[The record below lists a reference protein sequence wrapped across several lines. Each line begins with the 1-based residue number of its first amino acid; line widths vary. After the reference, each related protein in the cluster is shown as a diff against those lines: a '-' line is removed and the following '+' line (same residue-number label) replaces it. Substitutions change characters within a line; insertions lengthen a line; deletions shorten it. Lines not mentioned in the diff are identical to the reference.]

1 MSSPLLGTALWNA
14 VIFGTYGNTIRWL
27 AGDNILEQHRMSN
40 VVFASLA
47 SGFTQ
52 TFVIT
57 PLELTKTRLQIQ
69 ASSENKIYNG
79 MWSYFFFHWCEII
92 GDLIG

>member
-14 VIFGTYGNTIRWL
+14 VIFGTYGNTVRWL
-27 AGDNILEQHRMSN
+27 AGDDINEQHRMSN
-40 VVFASLA
+40 VIVASLA

-69 ASSENKIYNG
+69 SSQQNKIYNG
-79 MWSYFFFHWCEII
+79 R
-92 GDLIG
+92 

>member
-1 MSSPLLGTALWNA
+1 MSSPLLGTALWNS
-14 VIFGTYGNTIRWL
+14 VIFGTYGNTIHWL
-27 AGDNILEQHRMSN
+27 AGDNIQEQHRMSN

-52 TFVIT
+52 TFIIT

-69 ASSENKIYNG
+69 SSSENKIYNG
-79 MWSYFFFHWCEII
+79 MYHCH
-92 GDLIG
+92 

>member
-14 VIFGTYGNTIRWL
+14 VIFATYGNTVRWL
-27 AGDNILEQHRMSN
+27 AGDDINEQHRMSN
-40 VVFASLA
+40 VIAASLA
-47 SGFTQ
+47 SGFAQ

-69 ASSENKIYNG
+69 SSQQNKIYNG
-79 MWSYFFFHWCEII
+79 KFVQDIACILSILTKYQN
-92 GDLIG
+92 

>member
-14 VIFGTYGNTIRWL
+14 VIFGTYGNTVRWL
-27 AGDNILEQHRMSN
+27 AGDDINEQHRMSN
-40 VVFASLA
+40 VIVASLA

-69 ASSENKIYNG
+69 SSQQNKIYNG
-79 MWSYFFFHWCEII
+79 RWTTSIFIFYKF
-92 GDLIG
+92 DRS